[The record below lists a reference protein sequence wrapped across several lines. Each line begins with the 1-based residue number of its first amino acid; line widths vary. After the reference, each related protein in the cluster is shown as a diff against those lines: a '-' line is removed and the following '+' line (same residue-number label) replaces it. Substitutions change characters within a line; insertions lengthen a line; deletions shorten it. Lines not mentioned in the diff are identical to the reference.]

1 MPTNRQDIAAHA
13 SVDEPL
19 SSDDAL
25 SLALMRDN
33 ARRSLAETREAMS
46 ERGDDGRSVPLPVPG
61 IEDVTIGQ
69 ALEAAFLQLE
79 ALKREAAGVT
89 AEDIDPLDWHEDVLA
104 AVDLTHLSRAN
115 Q

>member
-1 MPTNRQDIAAHA
+1 MPTSRLDIAAPV

-19 SSDDAL
+19 GSDDAL

-33 ARRSLAETREAMS
+33 ARLSLAKTRDAMS
-46 ERGDDGRSVPLPVPG
+46 ERGDDGRSVPLPIPA

-79 ALKREAAGVT
+79 TLRRS
-89 AEDIDPLDWHEDVLA
+89 AEGSDDVDPLDWHEDLLA
-104 AVDLTHLSRAN
+104 AVDLTHLSRAGR
-115 Q
+115 